1 MKYHYSIIIP
11 HHNIPNLLRRC
22 LSSIPVRQDVQVVVV
37 DDKSDDVYQETL
49 HELEKSFSW
58 VSFIFLQES
67 HGAGKARNVGLEYAK
82 GDYVLF
88 ADADDFFN
96 YCIIDVFDEYANR
109 EFDVVFFNANSLD
122 TNTYTA
128 TFRCLHLNAMV
139 KMHDRNQ
146 QKAVF
151 ELKYAFGE
159 PWCKMVKRKIIDD
172 NNISF
177 SETIIHNDT
186 KFSYLVG
193 YYCKEICVDKRAIY
207 CVTDRTG
214 SVSKRISVERL
225 LTRTFV
231 FAEANRFFKEHGIK
245 RFDDRAL
252 RPLIGF
258 IMKKDWSNAK
268 ECIKIIKENGMSTS
282 SLAFHCFA
290 FPINLI
296 AKCGIICKKAL
307 SKFI

>member
-1 MKYHYSIIIP
+1 MKYHYSVIIP
-11 HHNIPNLLRRC
+11 HHNIPHLLRRC
-22 LSSIPVRQDVQVVVV
+22 LSSIPIREDVQVIVV
-37 DDKSDDVYQETL
+37 DDKSEDVYQADL
-49 HELEKSFSW
+49 HRLEKSFSW

-96 YCIIDVFDEYANR
+96 YCIIDIFDEYVNSK
-109 EFDVVFFNANSLD
+109 FDAIFFNANSLD

-128 TFRCLHLNAMV
+128 TFRCIHLNTMI
-139 KMHDRNQ
+139 KMHDRNP

-151 ELKYAFGE
+151 ELKYEFGE

-186 KFSYLVG
+186 KYSYLVG
-193 YYCKEICVDKRAIY
+193 YYCRNIHIDKRAVY
-207 CVTDRTG
+207 CVTDRIG

-225 LTRTFV
+225 LTRTLV

-245 RFDDRAL
+245 RFDERAL
-252 RPLIGF
+252 RPLISF

-268 ECIKIIKENGMSTS
+268 KCIKIINASGMNTY
-282 SLAFHCFA
+282 SLAFHCLA
-290 FPINLI
+290 LPLSLI
-296 AKCGIICKKAL
+296 SKCSIICKKAIL
-307 SKFI
+307 RFI

>member
-1 MKYHYSIIIP
+1 MKYHYSVIIP
-11 HHNIPNLLRRC
+11 HHNIPHLLRRC
-22 LSSIPVRQDVQVVVV
+22 LSSIPIREDVQVIVV
-37 DDKSDDVYQETL
+37 DDKSDDVYQADL
-49 HELEKSFSW
+49 HKLEIFFSW
-58 VSFIFLQES
+58 VSFIFIKES
-67 HGAGKARNVGLEYAK
+67 HGAGKARNIGLEYAK

-96 YCIIDVFDEYANR
+96 YCIIDIFDEYVNSK
-109 EFDVVFFNANSLD
+109 FDAIFFNANSLD

-128 TFRCLHLNAMV
+128 TFRCIHLNTMI
-139 KMHDRNQ
+139 KMHDRNP
-146 QKAVF
+146 QKAIF

-159 PWCKMVKRKIIDD
+159 PWCKMIKRKIIDD

-186 KFSYLVG
+186 KYSYLVG
-193 YYCKEICVDKRAIY
+193 YYCKNIHIDKRAVY
-207 CVTDRTG
+207 CVTDRIG

-245 RFDDRAL
+245 RFDGRAL
-252 RPLIGF
+252 WPLIGF

-268 ECIKIIKENGMSTS
+268 ECIKIINANGMNTY
-282 SLAFHCFA
+282 SLAFHCLA
-290 FPINLI
+290 LPLSLI
-296 AKCGIICKKAL
+296 GKCSIICKKAIL
-307 SKFI
+307 RFI